1 LKYNILNELKEAT
14 MSKPKV
20 AIVKTVEL
28 KGNSEFLGGKF
39 VRYDEDIVQLKEKI
53 AETIALSVGSIDSI
67 IKEGETVLI
76 KPNLAFQ
83 APPESFSVV
92 DPRVIEAVVS
102 YLKENS
108 KAKEVWVGDNP
119 SLGQHVGKARPA
131 FEMAGMRAAAER
143 GGADRVIFFDEEELV
158 DVKIDGAKLYR
169 QAKIYKP
176 LLDADRVINLPKMKT
191 HLAGTVTLGVKNWQ
205 GIIPNVHPSGEQQ
218 DVHRLDLGQK
228 CADLLR
234 VRQADLT
241 LVDAIIAMEGQG
253 PHAGT
258 PVEMNLL
265 IAGTQTVAVDA
276 VTAYVMGFETIE
288 VPAIRIA
295 ATEGL
300 GVREIDEIEIVGTSV
315 AEVRTF
321 FKRPMND
328 PTGLI
333 PGIHA
338 IIQQTCPGCFVN
350 IRGALDN
357 FNNNVDTKDFRDK
370 VGEVY
375 IVAGGVPDFE
385 PEKVKDKYLLITGD
399 CWKLFPSKTKVEE
412 AMQLAKKV
420 NEYPGC
426 APVYIFAQIN
436 GDLQALYQECGGVLC
451 PVS

>member
-1 LKYNILNELKEAT
+1 MEVN

-20 AIVKTVEL
+20 AIVKTGAL
-28 KGNSEFLGGKF
+28 KGNPEFLGGKF
-39 VRYDEDIVQLKEKI
+39 VRYDQDIAQLKENI
-53 AETIALSVGSIDSI
+53 AEAIALAVGSIDSI
-67 IKEGETVLI
+67 IKAGETVLI

-119 SLGQHVGKARPA
+119 SLGQHVGRARPA

-158 DVKIDGAKLYR
+158 EVEIEGAQLYR
-169 QAKIYKP
+169 RAKVYKP

-191 HLAGTVTLGVKNWQ
+191 HLAGIVTLGIKNWQ
-205 GIIPNVHPSGEQQ
+205 GIIPNVHPSGHQQ

-241 LVDAIIAMEGQG
+241 LVDAVIAMEGQG

-265 IAGTQTVAVDA
+265 IAGRQTVAVDA
-276 VTAYVMGFETIE
+276 VAAYVMGFETIE

-300 GVREIDEIEIVGTSV
+300 GVREIDEIEVVG
-315 AEVRTF
+315 AAIADVRRF

-328 PTGLI
+328 PMGLI

-338 IIQQTCPGCFVN
+338 VMQQTCPGCFVN

-357 FNNNVDTKDFRDK
+357 FNNNVDTKDFRTK
-370 VGEVY
+370 VGDVY

-385 PEKVKDKYLLITGD
+385 PEKVKDKYLFVTGD
-399 CWKLFPSKTKVEE
+399 CWKLFPSRGKVEE
-412 AMQLAKKV
+412 AMKLARKV
-420 NEYPGC
+420 IEYPGC
-426 APVYIFAQIN
+426 APVYIFAQLN

-451 PVS
+451 PLS

>member
-1 LKYNILNELKEAT
+1 MEVN

-20 AIVKTVEL
+20 AIVKTGGL
-28 KGNSEFLGGKF
+28 KGNPEFLGGKF
-39 VRYDEDIVQLKEKI
+39 VRYDQDIAQLKGKI
-53 AETIALSVGSIDSI
+53 AEAIALSVGSIDSI
-67 IKEGETVLI
+67 IKAGETVLI

-119 SLGQHVGKARPA
+119 SLGQHVGRARPA

-158 DVKIDGAKLYR
+158 DVEIEGAKLYR
-169 QAKIYKP
+169 RAKIYKP

-191 HLAGTVTLGVKNWQ
+191 HLAGIVTLGIKNWQ
-205 GIIPNVHPSGEQQ
+205 GIIPNVHPSGHQQ

-241 LVDAIIAMEGQG
+241 LVDAVIAMEGQG

-265 IAGTQTVAVDA
+265 IAGRQTVAVDA
-276 VTAYVMGFETIE
+276 VAAYVMGFETIE

-300 GVREIDEIEIVGTSV
+300 GVREIDEIEVVG
-315 AEVRTF
+315 AAIADVRRF

-328 PTGLI
+328 PMGLI
-333 PGIHA
+333 PGMLEA
-338 IIQQTCPGCFVN
+338 FPKPG
-350 IRGALDN
+350 
-357 FNNNVDTKDFRDK
+357 
-370 VGEVY
+370 
-375 IVAGGVPDFE
+375 
-385 PEKVKDKYLLITGD
+385 
-399 CWKLFPSKTKVEE
+399 
-412 AMQLAKKV
+412 
-420 NEYPGC
+420 
-426 APVYIFAQIN
+426 
-436 GDLQALYQECGGVLC
+436 
-451 PVS
+451 